1 MFATNDQC
9 KVYYYPGLI
18 VLKGPQQSVHMEAH
32 NILKRYAYSAI
43 PYRVVEDRGNRVVL
57 APTS

>member
-1 MFATNDQC
+1 MFPSDDRC
-9 KVYYYPGLI
+9 KIYYYPGLI
-18 VLKGPQQSVHMEAH
+18 VLKGSEQSVHVEAH
-32 NILKRYAYSAI
+32 NILRRFACSAI